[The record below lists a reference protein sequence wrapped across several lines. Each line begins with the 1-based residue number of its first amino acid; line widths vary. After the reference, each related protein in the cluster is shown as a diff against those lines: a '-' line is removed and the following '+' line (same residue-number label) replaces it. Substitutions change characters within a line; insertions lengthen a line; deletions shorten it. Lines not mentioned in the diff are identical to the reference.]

1 MADEQARASSE
12 FKPEDEID
20 ELFARANANPA
31 RTGCPPRDV
40 LLALARKQRP
50 IGDAAY
56 EHLAKCSPCYL
67 EMRQTQQRD
76 RDRRRTRAIWI
87 GAAAAAILF
96 VAVGI
101 AWLRLGGSGAQR
113 PEIQAALDLRP
124 YATTRGVGQ
133 PSDLPP
139 LSLPRRRT
147 TLTLLLPTGSES
159 GPYEVQILDSN
170 LTSRATAV
178 GSATLENH
186 VTTLRVSIDAAS
198 LAGRYQLAVR
208 HTGDQWQMFPLTV
221 K

>member
-1 MADEQARASSE
+1 MADGQPRTSSE

-40 LLALARKQRP
+40 LVALARKQRP
-50 IGDAAY
+50 IGDPAY

-67 EMRQTQQRD
+67 EMRQIQQQD
-76 RDRRRTRAIWI
+76 RHRRRTKGIWI
-87 GAAAAAILF
+87 GAAAAALLI
-96 VAVGI
+96 AVGVG
-101 AWLRLGGSGAQR
+101 WLRLGGRGAH
-113 PEIQAALDLRP
+113 EGTEFQAALDLRP
-124 YATTRGVGQ
+124 YAATRGVGQ
-133 PSDLPP
+133 RSDLPP
-139 LSLPRRRT
+139 LSVPQGRT
-147 TLTLLLPTGSES
+147 TLTLLLPTGSEP

-170 LTSRATAV
+170 LTSRAAAV
-178 GSATLENH
+178 GSATLEDH

-198 LAGRYQLAVR
+198 LAGQYQLAVR